1 MNFSNEA
8 LDLLATTASAN
19 RRSSL
24 DDQLSDYCSVM
35 TNRYNETTSATSSI
49 GTSVVTPS
57 PCAKSDRSDEVLKN
71 SNMELFQK
79 LDYSEKVHFNRV
91 PFRGYNIMTC
101 LQDTEEFVELYLI
114 GSSCYQSCE
123 VERSLL

>member
-1 MNFSNEA
+1 MIFSNEA

-24 DDQLSDYCSVM
+24 DDQLSDYRSVM

-79 LDYSEKVHFNRV
+79 LDYS
-91 PFRGYNIMTC
+91 
-101 LQDTEEFVELYLI
+101 
-114 GSSCYQSCE
+114 
-123 VERSLL
+123 